1 MKKNLVRN
9 IVFIALAVVLA
20 GGIAYMVW
28 DANRTGKQETKKNTR
43 LVPYLKGPDGIVA
56 RVGKID
62 VTMDQYV
69 DKMTQQRLYYI
80 NEQSKDID
88 DPTNIDLQK
97 TVRAQVLENLME
109 EAVYKNF
116 ALEKNL
122 DATTAEINKYIAD
135 QIDTQATQAG
145 GYDKLEKQLKDSGGN
160 GIEDLKKKLKADPEF
175 VGFIIRN
182 KVKEYIQKNIKITE
196 KEARDFYDSK
206 LIGISRIVLYY
217 DAKANDEK
225 TTKEGY
231 DTMNKLRDLIGTKAT
246 FEEVALNFS
255 EDAET
260 APNGGK
266 VADLFIKGA
275 LPKAVDD
282 VVWKMKVGDVSKP
295 ILTPDSF
302 WIVKLD
308 FETYVWQYYFAD
320 PKTKAKVPFESIKNK
335 VGDQLITVRL
345 LEEENKWFNQYRASL
360 KTEVFIDYKE
370 QEVEQK

>member
-9 IVFIALAVVLA
+9 IVFIALAFVLA
-20 GGIAYMVW
+20 GGIAYMIW
-28 DANRTGKQETKKNTR
+28 DANRTGKQETKKPTR

-62 VTMDQYV
+62 ITMDQYV
-69 DKMTQQRLYYI
+69 EKMTQQRLFYI
-80 NEQSKDID
+80 NQQSKDID

-97 TVRAQVLENLME
+97 TVRSQVLENLTE

-122 DATTAEINKYIAD
+122 DATESEINKAIAD
-135 QIDTQATQAG
+135 QVDTQATQAG
-145 GYDKLEKQLKDSGGN
+145 GYDKLEKKLKDSGGK
-160 GIEDLKKKLKADPEF
+160 GIAELKEKMKADPEF

-182 KVKEYIQKNIKITE
+182 KVKDHIQKNIKITE
-196 KEARDFYDSK
+196 KEARDFYESK

-217 DAKANDEK
+217 DAKTNDEK

-231 DTMNKLRDLIGTKAT
+231 ETMNKLRDLIGTKAT
-246 FEEVALNFS
+246 FEEMAKNFS

-260 APNGGK
+260 AANGGK

-275 LPKAVDD
+275 LPSVVDE

-295 ILTPDSF
+295 ILTSDSF

-308 FETYVWQYYFAD
+308 FETYVWQYYFSD
-320 PKTKAKVPFESIKNK
+320 PKTKAKVPFETIKNK

-360 KTEVFIDYKE
+360 KSEVFIDYKE